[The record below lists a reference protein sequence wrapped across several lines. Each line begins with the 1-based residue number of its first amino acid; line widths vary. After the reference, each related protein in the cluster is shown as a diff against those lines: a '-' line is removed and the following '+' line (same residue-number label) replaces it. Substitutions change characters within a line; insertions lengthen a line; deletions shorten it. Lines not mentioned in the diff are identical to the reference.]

1 MRTPLGRVQHE
12 LDCTLKKLS
21 NLIRN
26 QQKISD
32 AIKLKK
38 WKENM
43 NLVSLCEFFYYDLDV
58 TQNALEKASAGGKY
72 TTWQQGDPF

>member
-1 MRTPLGRVQHE
+1 M
-12 LDCTLKKLS
+12 KLCMHNFADFS
-21 NLIRN
+21 IQFLT
-26 QQKISD
+26 K
-32 AIKLKK
+32 IKLKK

-43 NLVSLCEFFYYDLDV
+43 NLVSLCECFYYDLDV

>member
-1 MRTPLGRVQHE
+1 MVNP
-12 LDCTLKKLS
+12 TLPKLEYFF
-21 NLIRN
+21 
-26 QQKISD
+26 
-32 AIKLKK
+32 AKK

-43 NLVSLCEFFYYDLDV
+43 NLESLCEDFYYDLDV